1 MWPLPSWARADRNNS
16 TKTPARATRRSIRHS
31 SPRRKRSSRRLYQG
45 DPEPFRSGTALPSLR
60 AASGRDLLHARSW
73 RVIMS
78 VSADTAPPKSVVP
91 FLKVKG
97 EGAPYLAGSKCGKC
111 GNRTSLEHIKLATT
125 GKLYNY
131 TVVHRNF
138 PGVPVPFISA
148 IVDLDG
154 GGTLKGNLLEV
165 EPDPAKIKFD
175 MPVKVV
181 FRDAGRKDKEGN
193 SYLAYFFVP
202 ANKA

>member
-1 MWPLPSWARADRNNS
+1 
-16 TKTPARATRRSIRHS
+16 
-31 SPRRKRSSRRLYQG
+31 
-45 DPEPFRSGTALPSLR
+45 
-60 AASGRDLLHARSW
+60 
-73 RVIMS
+73 MS
-78 VSADTAPPKSVVP
+78 VSADAAPPKSVVP

-111 GNRTSLEHIKLATT
+111 GEVVVGTRDVCGKCGNRKSLEHIKLANT

>member
-1 MWPLPSWARADRNNS
+1 MSAAAE
-16 TKTPARATRRSIRHS
+16 TATL
-31 SPRRKRSSRRLYQG
+31 K
-45 DPEPFRSGTALPSLR
+45 
-60 AASGRDLLHARSW
+60 
-73 RVIMS
+73 
-78 VSADTAPPKSVVP
+78 SATS
-91 FLKVKG
+91 FLKVSPDG
-97 EGAPYLAGSKCGKC
+97 LHYLAGTKCTKCAEVVVGEHEVCGKC
-111 GNRTSLEHIKLATT
+111 GARNSMQHIKLANT
-125 GKLYNY
+125 GKLYNF

-202 ANKA
+202 ANIA